1 VAGRYWSRSPIGR
14 DYYWFG
20 CSSHSTGEHRR
31 DPCERNLGSTT
42 RIKMVNV
49 IATSVIAIILLA
61 GLGADV
67 FAPADYAKQFRA
79 NPNSPPSPQFL
90 LGTDELGRDR
100 FSRLLFATRISLL
113 LAPAA
118 AALSTVLAAVIGT
131 VAGFVGGTLQK
142 LTTAAIDVFLAV
154 PWLFLLITV
163 RAMLPLN
170 LAPLPSVLVTF
181 ALLGAL
187 GWATTARVVCAG
199 VAGINSS
206 QFMLNARAQGCSPCR
221 LVAIQ
226 LIPTLAPVLRAQ
238 FFISIPAF
246 ILAEANLSMLGLG
259 VPEPLPSLGGL
270 VSELENLSSVHSQW
284 WRLAPLAILALSVSA
299 LQVLRGPD
307 EVRV

>member
-1 VAGRYWSRSPIGR
+1 MR
-14 DYYWFG
+14 
-20 CSSHSTGEHRR
+20 
-31 DPCERNLGSTT
+31 
-42 RIKMVNV
+42 MVKV
-49 IATSVIAIILLA
+49 IAVGLFAVIFLA
-61 GLGADV
+61 ALGADV
-67 FAPADYAKQFRA
+67 FAPADYAKQFRE

-118 AALSTVLAAVIGT
+118 AALSTALAAVIGT
-131 VAGFVGGTLQK
+131 VAGFLGGIWQK
-142 LTTAAIDVFLAV
+142 LTTAAIDVFLAL

-170 LAPLPSVLVTF
+170 LSPLLSVLVTF

-187 GWATTARVVCAG
+187 GWAATARVVCAG
-199 VAGINSS
+199 VGAINAS
-206 QFMLNARAQGCSPCR
+206 QFMLNARALGCSPHR

-226 LIPTLAPVLRAQ
+226 LIPNLAPVLRAQ
-238 FFISIPAF
+238 FLISIPAF

-270 VSELENLSSVHSQW
+270 VAELENVSNLHSQL
-284 WRLAPLAILALSVSA
+284 WRLAPLAVLAFSVSA
-299 LQVLRGPD
+299 LQIVRGLD
-307 EVRV
+307 EVRI

>member
-1 VAGRYWSRSPIGR
+1 MRMA
-14 DYYWFG
+14 
-20 CSSHSTGEHRR
+20 
-31 DPCERNLGSTT
+31 
-42 RIKMVNV
+42 NV
-49 IATSVIAIILLA
+49 IAATVIAIVLVA
-61 GLGADV
+61 ALGADV

-100 FSRLLFATRISLL
+100 FSRVLFATRISLL

-118 AALSTVLAAVIGT
+118 AALSTILAAIIGT
-131 VAGFVGGTLQK
+131 VAGFVGGTFQK
-142 LTTAAIDVFLAV
+142 VTTAAIDVFLAV

-187 GWATTARVVCAG
+187 GWATAARIVSAG
-199 VAGINSS
+199 VAAINSS
-206 QFMLNARAQGCSPCR
+206 QFMLNARALGCSPCR

-226 LIPTLAPVLRAQ
+226 LIPNLAPVLRAQ
-238 FFISIPAF
+238 LIVSIPAF

-270 VSELENLSSVHSQW
+270 VSELENLSNIHSQW
-284 WRLAPLAILALSVSA
+284 WRLVPLAVLALSVSA
-299 LQVLRGPD
+299 LQILRGPD
-307 EVRV
+307 EVRI